1 MYSAKYGRL
10 LGIAEE
16 NYQLL
21 QEFMEIYVHGNPGD
35 YPTWPSGARGNEQ

>member
-35 YPTWPSGARGNEQ
+35 YGCANLAEWGAW